1 MALLCPWLLSK
12 CMGCEEE
19 DPGLVM
25 NSYKDTCPQ
34 AEDVIKEQ
42 VRLLYKLHEKP
53 SGNGLRRSLVK
64 LCKIGQKSLPMFQQL
79 QALSV
84 LVLKVVII
92 VRMDYGLV
100 SRVLLLEV
108 KDSVD

>member
-1 MALLCPWLLSK
+1 
-12 CMGCEEE
+12 MGCEEE

-53 SGNGLRRSLVK
+53 LGNGLRRSLVK

>member
-1 MALLCPWLLSK
+1 MLCFHGFFLLVALLCLWLLSK

-19 DPGLVM
+19 DLGLVM

-53 SGNGLRRSLVK
+53 LGNGLRRSLVK
-64 LCKIGQKSLPMFQQL
+64 LCKIGQKSLPMFQQI

-84 LVLKVVII
+84 LVLKVVIN
-92 VRMDYGLV
+92 
-100 SRVLLLEV
+100 LL
-108 KDSVD
+108 